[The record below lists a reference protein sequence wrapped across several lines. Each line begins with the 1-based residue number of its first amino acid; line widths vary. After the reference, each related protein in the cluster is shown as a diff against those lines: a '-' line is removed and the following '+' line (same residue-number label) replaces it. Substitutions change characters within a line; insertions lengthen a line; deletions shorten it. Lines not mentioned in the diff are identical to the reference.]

1 MGRTVRRGSEAGH
14 LAILNREDRSCR
26 PKCSSSAS
34 IGGNPRKLKFGPFEL
49 SSRERVLRHEG
60 VVLPLGGRSLDIL
73 INLAE
78 GPGEIVAE
86 KELRDRAWSAAAIEE
101 ARLRVHMRSFGR
113 RLVSVNSEADIS
125 QTSREGPTRSSVL
138 SSVSNS
144 TWGFASLLGER
155 PFLIGSPVLCEAV
168 ASS

>member
-1 MGRTVRRGSEAGH
+1 
-14 LAILNREDRSCR
+14 
-26 PKCSSSAS
+26 
-34 IGGNPRKLKFGPFEL
+34 
-49 SSRERVLRHEG
+49 
-60 VVLPLGGRSLDIL
+60 VLPLGGRSLDIL

-86 KELRDRAWSAAAIEE
+86 KELRDRARSAAAIEE
-101 ARLRVHMRSFGR
+101 ARACGFTWRSFGR
-113 RLVSVNSEADIS
+113 RSVSVNSEADIS